1 MIPVLNDKT
10 AVTDQSATDTL
21 NENNQPNNCCGTG
34 KPDLFPNLENYEP
47 MYEEIYGYCEIT
59 D

>member
-1 MIPVLNDKT
+1 MIPVSNDKT
-10 AVTDQSATDTL
+10 LVNDLSATNTL
-21 NENNQPNNCCGTG
+21 SGDHPQDNCCNTG

-47 MYEEIYGYCEIT
+47 LYEEIYGYCEIT